1 MLLFLFDFLL
11 GLAYS
16 PGRSHPMKKIN
27 SRTPRNYEGVANPGK
42 KIADLL
48 PGILNEIGK
57 RADDPREEIFGTW
70 FALIGEKMA
79 PLTEPLSFADG
90 VLTVKVKSS
99 TLYSLLCLHE
109 KPRLLKQM
117 QEKFSVRNIVF
128 RIG

>member
-1 MLLFLFDFLL
+1 ME
-11 GLAYS
+11 
-16 PGRSHPMKKIN
+16 RSN
-27 SRTPRNYEGVANPGK
+27 SRTPRNYQGIENPGK
-42 KIADLL
+42 KIKDLL

-57 RADDPREEIFGTW
+57 RAEDPREEIFRAW

-109 KPRLLKQM
+109 RPRLLKQM
-117 QEKFSVRNIVF
+117 QEKFSIRNLVF
-128 RIG
+128 RVG